1 MSSDDSF
8 VVSSLKTLAADFLPR
23 ILIGK
28 LIMNVPA
35 STPPSLA
42 LDVYWPM
49 MASAALITAG
59 ELGVFMALGQ
69 GALRVEDLAARIG
82 ASVNGTD
89 KLCAVL
95 VQTGYLER
103 TPENKFCNSPHAQAW
118 LSQTGAQDLN
128 SGLRWF
134 AQAWQL
140 MSGLREAVVNGQ
152 PTTVLWDLMQANPG
166 MGSAFAAYMNDYAA
180 SVVDDVQRA
189 IELPPH
195 ARTLLDVGG
204 SHGLHAAAFCRR
216 APELRAVICDLPVSL
231 TNTRS
236 LIASWGLSDRL
247 RCVEGNIVT
256 DAIAGTFDV
265 ITYFLVAHNQ
275 TDAANARIIQKLARA
290 LNPGGTLFVYEY
302 VREPSAGHTISS
314 TEALAAAFDLT
325 LLVETG
331 THTHTA
337 ERIQS
342 WLQDAGLEKIQ
353 RTDLQPIEKGSI
365 FSGDKS

>member
-1 MSSDDSF
+1 MNSATSS
-8 VVSSLKTLAADFLPR
+8 
-23 ILIGK
+23 
-28 LIMNVPA
+28 
-35 STPPSLA
+35 PPSLA
-42 LDVYWPM
+42 LNVYWPM
-49 MASAALITAG
+49 MQSAALITAG
-59 ELGVFMALGQ
+59 ELGVFVALGREP
-69 GALRVEDLAARIG
+69 LHMEELAARIG

-103 TPENKFCNSPHAQAW
+103 TPENKFRNSAHAQAW

-140 MSGLREAVVNGQ
+140 MSGLRDAVVKGQ
-152 PTTVLWDLMQANPG
+152 PKTVLWDLMQTNPA
-166 MGSAFAAYMNDYAA
+166 MGPAFAAYMKDYAA

-189 IELPPH
+189 IKIP
-195 ARTLLDVGG
+195 AGAKTLLDVGG

-216 APELRAVICDLPVSL
+216 SPELHAVIYDLPVSL
-231 TNTRS
+231 TNTRN
-236 LIASWGLSDRL
+236 LISTWGLVERMN
-247 RCVEGNIVT
+247 CVEGNIVH

-275 TDAANARIIQKLARA
+275 TDEDNARIIQKLARA
-290 LNPGGTLFVYEY
+290 LNPGGSLFVYEY
-302 VREPSAGHTISS
+302 VRELADRHTVSS

-337 ERIQS
+337 ERIKA
-342 WLQDAGLEKIQ
+342 WLHDAGLGNIQ
-353 RTDLQPIEKGSI
+353 RTDLEPIVKGSI
-365 FSGDKS
+365 FCAHQLL

>member
-1 MSSDDSF
+1 
-8 VVSSLKTLAADFLPR
+8 
-23 ILIGK
+23 
-28 LIMNVPA
+28 MNVST

-59 ELGVFMALGQ
+59 ELGVFVALGQ
-69 GALRVEDLAARIG
+69 GALRVEDLAARLG

-103 TPENKFCNSPHAQAW
+103 TPENQFRNRPHAQAW

-140 MSGLREAVVNGQ
+140 MSGLREAVVKGQ
-152 PTTVLWDLMQANPG
+152 PKTVLWDLMKTNPG
-166 MGSAFAAYMNDYAA
+166 MGLAFSAYMKDYAA
-180 SVVDDVQRA
+180 SVADDVQSA

-216 APELRAVICDLPVSL
+216 APELRAVILDLPVAL
-231 TNTRS
+231 TNTHN
-236 LIASWGLSDRL
+236 LIAGWGLSERL
-247 RCVEGNIVT
+247 RCVEGNILNDT
-256 DAIAGTFDV
+256 IEGTFDV
-265 ITYFLVAHNQ
+265 ITFFLVAHNH
-275 TDAANARIIQKLARA
+275 TDADNARIIQKLAGA
-290 LNPGGTLFVYEY
+290 LNSGGRLFVYEY
-302 VREPSAGHTISS
+302 VREPFASSTVSS

-331 THTHTA
+331 TQLHTA
-337 ERIQS
+337 ERIQT
-342 WLQDAGLEKIQ
+342 WLRDAGLESIR

-365 FSGDKS
+365 FCGCKL

>member
-1 MSSDDSF
+1 MNDS
-8 VVSSLKTLAADFLPR
+8 V
-23 ILIGK
+23 
-28 LIMNVPA
+28 NH
-35 STPPSLA
+35 PPSLA

-59 ELGVFMALGQ
+59 ELGVFVALGQ
-69 GALRVEDLAARIG
+69 GALRVEELASRIG
-82 ASVNGTD
+82 ASVSGTD

-103 TPENKFCNSPHAQAW
+103 TPENKFRNSPHAQAW

-140 MSGLREAVVNGQ
+140 MSGLRDAVVNGQ
-152 PTTVLWDLMQANPG
+152 PKTVLWDLMQKNPA
-166 MGSAFAAYMNDYAA
+166 MGQSFAAYMKDYAA

-189 IELPPH
+189 VELPSH

-204 SHGLHAAAFCRR
+204 SHGLHAAAFCRQT
-216 APELRAVICDLPVSL
+216 PELRAVIFDLPVSL
-231 TNTRS
+231 TQTRDF
-236 LIASWGLSDRL
+236 IAGWGLSERL
-247 RCVEGNIVT
+247 RCVEGNIVNDT
-256 DAIAGTFDV
+256 IAGTFDV

-275 TDAANARIIQKLARA
+275 TDADNARIVQKLAHA
-290 LNPGGTLFVYEY
+290 LNPGGSLFVYEY
-302 VREPSAGHTISS
+302 VREPSARHTVSS

-325 LLVETG
+325 LLIETG
-331 THTHTA
+331 TQLHTA
-337 ERIQS
+337 ERIQT
-342 WLQDAGLEKIQ
+342 WLHDAGLEKIQ

-365 FSGDKS
+365 FSGCKL

>member
-1 MSSDDSF
+1 
-8 VVSSLKTLAADFLPR
+8 
-23 ILIGK
+23 
-28 LIMNVPA
+28 MNPSKPTA
-35 STPPSLA
+35 PSLS

-59 ELGVFMALGQ
+59 ELGVFVALGQ
-69 GALRVEDLAARIG
+69 GPLLVAELAARIG

-103 TPENKFCNSPHAQAW
+103 TPENQLRNSPHAQAW
-118 LSQTGAQDLN
+118 LAQTGAQDLN

-140 MSGLREAVVNGQ
+140 MGGLRDAVVQGQ
-152 PTTVLWDLMQANPG
+152 PKTVLWDLMQTNPG
-166 MGSAFAAYMNDYAA
+166 LGPAFAAYMKDYAA
-180 SVVDDVQRA
+180 SVVDEVQRA
-189 IELPPH
+189 VELPAG

-216 APELRAVICDLPVSL
+216 APELNAVIFDLPVSL
-231 TNTRS
+231 TNTRR
-236 LIASWGLSDRL
+236 LIADWGLSERL
-247 RCVEGNIVT
+247 RCVAGNIVN

-275 TDAANARIIQKLARA
+275 TDADNARILQKLAAA
-290 LNPGGTLFVYEY
+290 LNPGGVLFVYEY
-302 VREPSAGHTISS
+302 VREPAARYTVSG
-314 TEALAAAFDLT
+314 TEALASAFELT

-331 THTHTA
+331 TPLHTA
-337 ERIQS
+337 ERITA
-342 WLQDAGLEKIQ
+342 WLHDAGLGHLR

-365 FSGDKS
+365 FSAQKL

>member
-1 MSSDDSF
+1 MNPSSP
-8 VVSSLKTLAADFLPR
+8 TA
-23 ILIGK
+23 
-28 LIMNVPA
+28 
-35 STPPSLA
+35 PSLS

-59 ELGVFMALGQ
+59 ELGVFVALGQ
-69 GALRVEDLAARIG
+69 GPLLVEELAARIG

-103 TPENKFCNSPHAQAW
+103 TSENKLHNSPHAQAW
-118 LSQTGAQDLN
+118 LAHTGAQDLN

-134 AQAWQL
+134 AHAWHV
-140 MSGLREAVVNGQ
+140 MGGLRDAVVQGQ
-152 PTTVLWDLMQANPG
+152 PKTVLWDLMQTNSRLGP
-166 MGSAFAAYMNDYAA
+166 AFAAYMKDYAA
-180 SVVDDVQRA
+180 SVVDAVQRA
-189 IELPPH
+189 IEWPAG

-216 APELRAVICDLPVSL
+216 SPELRAVIYDLPVSL

-236 LIASWGLSDRL
+236 LIAGWGLSERL
-247 RCVEGNIVT
+247 RCVEGNIVS

-275 TDAANARIIQKLARA
+275 TDADNARIIQKLAAA
-290 LNPGGTLFVYEY
+290 LNPGGMLYVYEY
-302 VREPSAGHTISS
+302 VREPAARYTVSA
-314 TEALAAAFDLT
+314 TEALASAFDLT

-331 THTHTA
+331 THLHTA
-337 ERIQS
+337 ERITA
-342 WLQDAGLEKIQ
+342 WLHAAGLGNLR
-353 RTDLQPIEKGSI
+353 RTDLQPIEKGSL
-365 FSGDKS
+365 FSAQK